1 MTHRKPCRTLETRRS
16 RAVTQTRR
24 TPGGAAG
31 APATSPHR
39 KLILSNHGNEV
50 KDRRSGRDTQLVV
63 Q

>member
-16 RAVTQTRR
+16 RAVTRTYR
-24 TPGGAAG
+24 TPGGAVG
-31 APATSPHR
+31 APATSINR

-50 KDRRSGRDTQLVV
+50 KDRRSATDTQLVV

>member
-1 MTHRKPCRTLETRRS
+1 MSYRKPCRTHETRRS
-16 RAVTQTRR
+16 RAVTRTRR

-31 APATSPHR
+31 APAASPHR

-50 KDRRSGRDTQLVV
+50 KDRRSETDTQLVV